1 MINQNLHILK
11 FVNPFLGYSLHVF
24 LFVAVILTTSLSAF
38 AKKLNIYNVV
48 PKWNNKTFC
57 DNGIGYQPA
66 IITAPSLSYS
76 GAFVNKVSYNYQWE
90 LALDNGNW
98 KTVLEVKD
106 AQHIQGYI
114 PSLLVNNSN
123 ATSTKYAW
131 RLKITDVAN
140 GAQQVLSDVFSLTL
154 YSPIKVIPQII
165 TASADAKLFDVNLSI
180 ADGSL
185 VETYKWVNANK
196 YNEIFNTQNAKNLTA
211 GNYLVT
217 INAEAYLL
225 VNINIST
232 NKLDK
237 TNN

>member
-1 MINQNLHILK
+1 MIKQNLHILK

-57 DNGIGYQPA
+57 DNGIGQPA
-66 IITAPSLSYS
+66 IITA
-76 GAFVNKVSYNYQWE
+76 
-90 LALDNGNW
+90 
-98 KTVLEVKD
+98 
-106 AQHIQGYI
+106 
-114 PSLLVNNSN
+114 
-123 ATSTKYAW
+123 ST
-131 RLKITDVAN
+131 
-140 GAQQVLSDVFSLTL
+140 
-154 YSPIKVIPQII
+154 
-165 TASADAKLFDVNLSI
+165 DAKLFDVNLSI

-196 YNEIFNTQNAKNLTA
+196 YNEFFNTQNAKNLTA

-217 INAEAYLL
+217 INAEAYLP

>member
-1 MINQNLHILK
+1 MIKQNLHILK

-57 DNGIGYQPA
+57 DNGIGQPA
-66 IITAPSLSYS
+66 IITA
-76 GAFVNKVSYNYQWE
+76 
-90 LALDNGNW
+90 
-98 KTVLEVKD
+98 
-106 AQHIQGYI
+106 
-114 PSLLVNNSN
+114 
-123 ATSTKYAW
+123 ST
-131 RLKITDVAN
+131 
-140 GAQQVLSDVFSLTL
+140 
-154 YSPIKVIPQII
+154 
-165 TASADAKLFDVNLSI
+165 DAKLFDVNLSI

-196 YNEIFNTQNAKNLTA
+196 FNEIFNTKNAKNLTA

-217 INAEAYLL
+217 INAEAYLP